1 VPHHLIDIIDPLDAY
16 SVAQF
21 RKDTLRLV
29 EEINARGKLPLLV
42 GGTMLY
48 FKVWPMA
55 WMTCPAPIPVRAASM
70 KKRPVSAG
78 PPCTRAWP
86 PSIRKRRRLAPAD
99 SQRIQRAL
107 EIYTL
112 SGKPMSEL
120 LAQRE
125 KTELPFELLS
135 FALEPS
141 DRAVLHDASRAASTS
156 CCRQPARQSDHGSGS
171 PAQARRPASRPAV
184 DPLRRL
190 PPGLG
195 IPRRQ
200 HRLRHHARNRHH
212 RHAPAGQA
220 PADLA
225 ALHAGA
231 RGARLPGPD
240 PAGAMLAQIAERLG

>member
-1 VPHHLIDIIDPLDAY
+1 
-16 SVAQF
+16 
-21 RKDTLRLV
+21 
-29 EEINARGKLPLLV
+29 
-42 GGTMLY
+42 MLY
-48 FKVWPMA
+48 FKDWRMA
-55 WMTCPAPIPVRAASM
+55 WTTCPAPIPTCAQLDEEAARLGWPAM
-70 KKRPVSAG
+70 HARLAAVDPVTA
-78 PPCTRAWP
+78 A
-86 PSIRKRRRLAPAD
+86 RLAPAD

-141 DRAVLHDASRAASTS
+141 DRAVLHDRI
-156 CCRQPARQSDHGSGS
+156 ARRFDLMLPTARRESDDRSGS
-171 PAQARRPASRPAV
+171 PAQARRPAPGPAV
-184 DPLRRL
+184 DALRGL

-231 RGARLPGPD
+231 HGARLPGAD